1 MAMYAL
7 LFITNN
13 PGYNLQKEVIKMAKI
28 IHRYVNGK
36 EINYNDLSNYQIT
49 NHTILDIIYAAIN
62 HNTVQITSS
71 SKSNN
76 KKS

>member
-1 MAMYAL
+1 
-7 LFITNN
+7 
-13 PGYNLQKEVIKMAKI
+13 MAKI

-49 NHTILDIIYAAIN
+49 NRTILDIIYAAIN
-62 HNTVQITSS
+62 RNTVQITSS

-76 KKS
+76 QKS